1 MKLSDILL
9 NESVD
14 VKALAH
20 DIDKVLASHD
30 EDLNYKVFAQA
41 VAAILQDQYGSHI
54 FEDFSTELQ
63 KHLHTS
69 SQKIDESFEYRSST
83 ETMQVRGQEPKTK
96 TYTSKFQGRTSD
108 FNELLKAVD
117 KIPDTVRSINLPDN
131 TTLKPEG
138 DWRTELK
145 KRLSDINTED
155 VVNYS
160 INSYYRVSDKE
171 STDPIYIQFDT
182 KSSLSLAKAM
192 KRGDYGSLD

>member
-41 VAAILQDQYGSHI
+41 VATILKDQYGSHT
-54 FEDFSTELQ
+54 FEDFNTELQ
-63 KHLHTS
+63 KNLHTS
-69 SQKIDESFEYRSST
+69 SQKVDESFEYSSST
-83 ETMQVRGQEPKTK
+83 RTAQVRGQEPKTK
-96 TYTSKFQGRTSD
+96 TYISKFQGKTSD
-108 FNELLKAVD
+108 FNELLNIVD
-117 KIPDTVRSINLPDN
+117 KIPDTVQSIKLPDN
-131 TTLKPEG
+131 TTLQPEG
-138 DWRTELK
+138 DWRSELK

-155 VVNYS
+155 VTSYS
-160 INSYYRVSDKE
+160 IDSYYGVSDRE
-171 STDPIYIQFDT
+171 NTHPIYIKFNT
-182 KSSLSLAKAM
+182 KSSQSLAKAM